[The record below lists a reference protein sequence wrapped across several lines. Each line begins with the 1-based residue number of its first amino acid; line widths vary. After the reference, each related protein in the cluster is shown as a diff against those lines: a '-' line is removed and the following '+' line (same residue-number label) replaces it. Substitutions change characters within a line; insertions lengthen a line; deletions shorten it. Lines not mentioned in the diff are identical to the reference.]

1 MPHGIFMNF
10 ILTFLYLFAAS
21 TNLKFERMTY
31 DILVT
36 FVDGH
41 LGRFCGWLL
50 WME

>member
-1 MPHGIFMNF
+1 
-10 ILTFLYLFAAS
+10 LYLFAAS
-21 TNLKFERMTY
+21 TNLKFERMTD

-50 WME
+50 WMREATIVVV